1 MVIKRKEAF
10 MANYY
15 CKNCG
20 KSFSS
25 IKSLTHEK
33 CLRSPLGSYKGYHEL
48 YEGSEKSQY
57 YCKYCGKAFSSI
69 KAMTAENCLKHPNG
83 NYKGKHSPA
92 L

>member
-1 MVIKRKEAF
+1 

-20 KSFSS
+20 KRFPS

-48 YEGSEKSQY
+48 YEGSEKSRYVFQ
-57 YCKYCGKAFSSI
+57 SI
-69 KAMTAENCLKHPNG
+69 KSMTAESCLKHPNG

>member
-1 MVIKRKEAF
+1 

-20 KSFSS
+20 KSFTS
-25 IKSLTHEK
+25 IKYLTREK
-33 CLRSPLGSYKGYHEL
+33 CIRNPLGTYKGYHEL
-48 YEGSEKSQY
+48 YEGSEKDQY
-57 YCKYCGKAFSSI
+57 FCKYCGKSFKSI
-69 KAMTAENCLKHPNG
+69 KAMTVESCIKHPNG

>member
-1 MVIKRKEAF
+1 

-20 KSFSS
+20 KSF
-25 IKSLTHEK
+25 K
-33 CLRSPLGSYKGYHEL
+33 
-48 YEGSEKSQY
+48 
-57 YCKYCGKAFSSI
+57 SI
-69 KAMTAENCLKHPNG
+69 KAMTVESCIKHPNG